1 MKICFY
7 ALRPFDELQM
17 AEKLSEKTGIEFVYT
32 SEYPNDDN
40 LILAKGCEIL
50 SCTPCDINKDRV
62 DRFYELGIRK
72 IATRSI
78 GYDHIDLEECRKL
91 GIEVSNVSYGP
102 EGVANYA
109 IACILMSE
117 RRIPQI
123 MKRAMVQD
131 YTLKGKLGR
140 DISSETVGV
149 IGTGRIGTT
158 VIKHLS
164 GFGCKILAYDMY
176 QNEEVKKYATYVS
189 LDELFKNSDVIT
201 LHANATEDNHHMINT
216 SSLLKM
222 KDGVLIVNTARGKLI
237 DHEAL
242 IQSIKNGK
250 VGGAVLDVL
259 EKEDGLYYMNRVGDV
274 IDNDQM
280 AILNSFPNVTLLP
293 HTAFYTE
300 DDVYH
305 MVLSN
310 FESAIAYRDKKE
322 DHHKIL

>member
-7 ALRPFDELQM
+7 AMRPFDEVIM
-17 AEKLSEKTGIEFVYT
+17 AKKLSEETGIEFVST

-40 LILAKGCEIL
+40 LKLAERCEIL
-50 SCTPCDINKDRV
+50 SCTPCDLNKERIDA
-62 DRFYELGIRK
+62 FYARGIRK

-78 GYDHIDLEECRKL
+78 GYDHIDLEECKNL

-109 IACILMSE
+109 IACMLMAE
-117 RRIPQI
+117 RKIPQI
-123 MKRAMVQD
+123 IQRSVVQD

-140 DISSETVGV
+140 DITSETVGV
-149 IGTGRIGTT
+149 IGTGKIGTT
-158 VIKHLS
+158 VIRHLS
-164 GFGCKILAYDMY
+164 GFGCRILAYDMY
-176 QNEEVKKYATYVS
+176 QNEEVKKYASYVA
-189 LDELFKNSDVIT
+189 LNELFERCDVIT
-201 LHANATEDNHHMINT
+201 LHANATEANYHMINA
-216 SSLLKM
+216 SSLQKM
-222 KDGVLIVNTARGKLI
+222 KDGVIIVNTARGKLI
-237 DHEAL
+237 DHDAL
-242 IQSIKNGK
+242 ITYIKSGK

-259 EKEDGLYYMNRVGDV
+259 EKEDGLYYMDRTGDV
-274 IDNDQM
+274 IDNDTM
-280 AILNSFPNVTLLP
+280 AILNAFPNVTLLP

-322 DHHKIL
+322 DTHKIL